1 MESPNVSETHTSWP
15 PEEIVERI
23 DAFLMAQRDE
33 PARRVHDA
41 HRLRTLI
48 RDCLLQL
55 PQNRSN
61 RFVACAST
69 RDEAGYRVYPHAR
82 YGFLLQLPFTFG
94 VAISADFWHLPAYE
108 QRRAAIVETAAWLRE
123 QYAAR
128 VRLGDAGHG
137 KPRVPDDPSTF
148 DDAPVDAFDLSTL
161 DVRFE
166 ECTRDGSLI
175 YTLETAFRSRVIVLA
190 AYADDDS
197 DEEV

>member
-1 MESPNVSETHTSWP
+1 MASTNACWP
-15 PEEIVERI
+15 PEELIERI
-23 DAFLMAQRDE
+23 DEFLMAQREE

-55 PQNRSN
+55 PHSRTN
-61 RFVACAST
+61 RFVACAPV
-69 RDEAGYRVYPHAR
+69 RDEAGYRAYPHAR

-94 VAISADFWHLPAYE
+94 VAISADFWQLPTYE
-108 QRRAAIVETAAWLRE
+108 QRRAAIAETAAWLCE

-128 VRLGDAGHG
+128 VRLGDAAHG
-137 KPRVPDDPSTF
+137 KPRIPDDPSTF

-166 ECTRDGSLI
+166 ECTSDGALV

-190 AYADDDS
+190 TNAADDDS